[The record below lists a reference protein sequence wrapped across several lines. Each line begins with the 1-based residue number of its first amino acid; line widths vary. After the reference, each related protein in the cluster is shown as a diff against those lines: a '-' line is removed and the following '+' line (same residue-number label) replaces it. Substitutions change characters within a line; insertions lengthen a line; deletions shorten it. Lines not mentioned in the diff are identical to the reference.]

1 MMGSLG
7 SRLGP
12 RLGFPFAVPFLVLHL
27 SLITCSSTFPV
38 DHFDL
43 PATPSLTPLSLHGA
57 DRPETAINGL
67 DPSLRKALKLQ
78 FEQYDLNHNHQLDV
92 DEYLSLI
99 GSIKGLRGLHIK
111 RNPCGTHLLST
122 CKTIEKLYNRQTK
135 AVMLHKMCKPCAE
148 QLKPFPTITGGM
160 VHLPKDWKKK
170 KMNKLV
176 DRDLVKRTGKS
187 RTTGRWL
194 SGKEY
199 LKSLTFGRARL

>member
-7 SRLGP
+7 S

-43 PATPSLTPLSLHGA
+43 PATPSLTSLSLHGV

-148 QLKPFPTITGGM
+148 QLKPFPNITGM
-160 VHLPKDWKKK
+160 VHLPKDWKRK

>member
-7 SRLGP
+7 S

-43 PATPSLTPLSLHGA
+43 PATPSIHGA

-148 QLKPFPTITGGM
+148 QLKPFPNITGM
-160 VHLPKDWKKK
+160 VHLPKDWKRK

>member
-7 SRLGP
+7 S

-43 PATPSLTPLSLHGA
+43 PATPSLTPSIHGA

-111 RNPCGTHLLST
+111 RNPCGTHLLFT

-148 QLKPFPTITGGM
+148 QLKPFPTITGM

-199 LKSLTFGRARL
+199 LKSLTFGRPRL